1 MNKIKLTEEQ
11 IKNNERMI
19 TKTTLET
26 INNIARLHDMGYFES
41 NEAMRTIT
49 SILWTSHRAFG
60 KKVNK

>member
-1 MNKIKLTEEQ
+1 
-11 IKNNERMI
+11 MI